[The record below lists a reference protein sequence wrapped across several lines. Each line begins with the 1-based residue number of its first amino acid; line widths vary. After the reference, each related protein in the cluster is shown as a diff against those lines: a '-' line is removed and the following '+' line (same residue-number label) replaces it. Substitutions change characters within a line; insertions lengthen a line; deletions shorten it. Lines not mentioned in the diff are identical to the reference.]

1 MAKVMLID
9 GNSLAYRAFFALPTD
24 MATASGQITNAV
36 FGFTSMLINLWRD
49 HDPDKIVVAFDRP
62 EPTFR
67 HARVPSYKGTRDAAP
82 DILRQQMGLVR
93 EVLDALAVPM
103 VDAAGFEADDVIATL
118 ATEGR
123 DRGDDVIIVTGDR
136 DTYQLVEDPHLKV
149 LYNMRGVS
157 DYKLYDEAGIA
168 ERTGVRPADYVQY
181 AALRGDASDNLPGVP
196 GVGEKTA
203 AKLVNDRGGLDGIFA
218 SLDELTP
225 KLRENL
231 TAAEAQVRTNAEM
244 MLLVRDVPLTAG
256 LDDLALGDIDA
267 QAVRKLFDFLEFRTL
282 HRRLAEVLGD
292 ALGADSTE
300 DSEASAKTLKP
311 DVSVLATAP
320 QAVEALRAAAIP
332 EAAGARLALAAPAAG
347 LVAGLAWVVDADAGR
362 VAYLPGELLADPEV
376 CEALAGLLG
385 AGSGGSP
392 DHDRPRGRADR
403 RANAVHAG
411 EAVARAARE
420 RSEQERETPRP
431 DATGL
436 HLPAQVL
443 SRPLS
448 MHDGKALMRPLL
460 DRGVEMRD
468 PLIDTML
475 AAYLLDPA
483 DARYDLSDVAG
494 RYAAIDPP
502 AHAPPEGRLDLD
514 GDAVEPA
521 QQAGWAALA
530 IDRLVTPLREALAAQ
545 GLDRLNDE
553 VEVPLVRVLARM
565 EHIGIAVERS
575 VLERIRDELNTEA
588 DELRSSVLADAGRD
602 INVNSPKQLA
612 EVLFEDLG
620 LSPTKRT
627 KTGFST
633 DAQSLEKLR
642 GEHPIVDHLL
652 SYREVEKLRSTYGV
666 GLLAEVGPDERIR
679 ATFNQTVARTGRLS
693 SDAPNLHNIPVRSER
708 GRVFRTA
715 FVAPPGCKLLVADYD
730 QIELRCIAH
739 LAEDPG
745 LIAAFEAGDDIHT
758 ATAAGVFGIEVSEV
772 GVKERSTAKMVSYG
786 LAYGME
792 AYGLAQRLNI
802 PTGEAAEI
810 LDAYFDAFPAVHD
823 YMDRTVAEARSR
835 GYTETLF
842 GRRRQIP
849 ELASPNV
856 RLRQAGERQAMNAGI
871 QGLAADIFKV
881 ALVRLDQAL
890 EARGLASRI
899 VLQVHDEII
908 LESPD
913 GEVAAA
919 SELTREVMRG
929 AFELR
934 VPLEV
939 DLQVAGTWA
948 GAKG

>member
-1 MAKVMLID
+1 MLID

-24 MATASGQITNAV
+24 MATASGQVTNAV

-49 HDPDKIVVAFDRP
+49 HDPDQIIVAFDRP

-103 VDAAGFEADDVIATL
+103 IDAPGYEADDVIATL
-118 ATEGR
+118 ATAGR
-123 DRGDDVIIVTGDR
+123 DRSDDVIVVTGDR
-136 DTYQLVEDPHLKV
+136 DTYQLVEDPQVKV

-157 DYKLYDEAGIA
+157 DYKLYDEAGILD
-168 ERTGVRPADYVQY
+168 RTGVRPADYVQY
-181 AALRGDASDNLPGVP
+181 AALRGDSSDNLPGVP

-203 AKLVNDRGGLDGIFA
+203 AKLVNERGGLDGIFA
-218 SLDELTP
+218 SLDDLTP

-231 TAAEAQVRTNAEM
+231 AAAEEQVRTNAEV
-244 MLLVRDVPLTAG
+244 MLLVRDVPLEAG

-267 QAVRKLFDFLEFRTL
+267 EAVRKLFDFLEFRSL

-292 ALGADSTE
+292 TLGADE
-300 DSEASAKTLKP
+300 SADAESAARTLEP
-311 DVSVLATAP
+311 QVSVLATAAP
-320 QAVEALRAAAIP
+320 AVEALRAAATP
-332 EAAGARLALAAPAAG
+332 EAAGARLALATPAAG
-347 LVAGLAWVVDADAGR
+347 LDAGLAWAVDADAGR
-362 VAYLPGELLADPEV
+362 AAFVPGGLLQHPEV
-376 CEALAGLLG
+376 RDALNGLVG
-385 AGSGGSP
+385 DASS
-392 DHDRPRGRADR
+392 
-403 RANAVHAG
+403 AG
-411 EAVARAARE
+411 E
-420 RSEQERETPRP
+420 
-431 DATGL
+431 G
-436 HLPAQVL
+436 
-443 SRPLS
+443 RPLAV
-448 MHDGKALMRPLL
+448 HDGKALMRPLL

-483 DARYDLSDVAG
+483 DVRYELSDVAD
-494 RYAAIDPP
+494 RYAGIDPP
-502 AHAPPEGRLDLD
+502 AHAPVEGRLDLD
-514 GDAVEPA
+514 GDSVEPA
-521 QQAGWAALA
+521 EQAGWAALA
-530 IDRLVTPLREALAAQ
+530 VDRLVTPLREALAAQ
-545 GLDRLNDE
+545 GLDHLNDE

-565 EHIGIAVERS
+565 EHIGIGVDRS
-575 VLERIRDELNTEA
+575 VLERIRDELDTEA
-588 DELRSSVLADAGRD
+588 EALRRQVLDDAGRD

-612 EVLFEDLG
+612 EVLFDDLG
-620 LSPTKRT
+620 LTPTKRT

-652 SYREVEKLRSTYGV
+652 GYREVEKLRSTYGV
-666 GLLAEVGPDERIR
+666 GLLAEVDPDERIR

-715 FVAPPGCKLLVADYD
+715 FVSPPGHKLLVADYD

-758 ATAAGVFGIEVSEV
+758 ATAAQVFDIDVSEV

-802 PTGEAAEI
+802 ATGEAAEI
-810 LDAYFDAFPAVHD
+810 LDAYFEAFPAVRQ

-881 ALVRLDQAL
+881 ALVRLDRAL
-890 EARGLASRI
+890 EDRGLTSRI

-908 LESPD
+908 LESPEA
-913 GEVAAA
+913 EVAPA

-939 DLQVAGTWA
+939 DLQVAATWA

>member
-49 HDPDKIVVAFDRP
+49 HEPDQIIVAFDRP

-67 HARVPSYKGTRDAAP
+67 HAKVPTYKGTRDAAP

-103 VDAAGFEADDVIATL
+103 VDSAGFEADDVIATL
-118 ATEGR
+118 ATAGR
-123 DRGDDVIIVTGDR
+123 DQGDDVIVVTGDR
-136 DTYQLVEDPHLKV
+136 DTYQLVEDPQVKV

-157 DYKLYDEAGIA
+157 DYKLFDEAGIT
-168 ERTGVRPADYVQY
+168 ERTGVRPADYVEY
-181 AALRGDASDNLPGVP
+181 AALRGDTSDNLPGVP
-196 GVGEKTA
+196 GVGAKTA
-203 AKLVNDRGGLDGIFA
+203 AKLVNERGGLDGIFA

-231 TAAEAQVRTNAEM
+231 AAAEAQVRTNAEM
-244 MLLVRDVPLTAG
+244 MLLVRDVRLDAG
-256 LDDLALGDIDA
+256 LDELALGQVDA
-267 QAVRKLFDFLEFRTL
+267 EAVRKLFDFLEFRSL
-282 HRRLAEVLGD
+282 HARLADVLGD
-292 ALGADSTE
+292 ALGAG
-300 DSEASAKTLKP
+300 ASDDAERAARILEP
-311 DVSVLATAP
+311 VVSVLATAAP
-320 QAVEALRAAAIP
+320 AVEALRAAAAP
-332 EAAGARLALAAPAAG
+332 EAAGTRLALATPAGG
-347 LVAGLAWVVDADAGR
+347 LDAGLAWAVDPDAGR
-362 VAYLPGELLADPEV
+362 VAFVPGELLDDPEV
-376 CEALAGLLG
+376 SEALAGLVG
-385 AGSGGSP
+385 TGSGE
-392 DHDRPRGRADR
+392 R
-403 RANAVHAG
+403 R
-411 EAVARAARE
+411 
-420 RSEQERETPRP
+420 
-431 DATGL
+431 
-436 HLPAQVL
+436 
-443 SRPLS
+443 RPLAA
-448 MHDGKALMRPLL
+448 HDGKALMRPLL

-494 RYAAIDPP
+494 RYAGLDPP

-514 GDAVEPA
+514 GDAAEPA
-521 QQAGWAALA
+521 EQAGWAVLA
-530 IDRLVTPLREALAAQ
+530 IDRLVAPLREALAAQ

-565 EHIGIAVERS
+565 EHIGIGVDRS
-575 VLERIRDELNTEA
+575 VLETIRDELDTEA
-588 DELRSSVLADAGRD
+588 EDLRREVLADAGRD

-612 EVLFEDLG
+612 EVLFDDLG
-620 LSPTKRT
+620 LTPTKRT

-652 SYREVEKLRSTYGV
+652 GYREVEKLRSTYGV
-666 GLLAEVGPDERIR
+666 GLLAEVGADERIR

-715 FVAPPGCKLLVADYD
+715 FVAPPGHKLLVADYD

-758 ATAAGVFGIEVSEV
+758 ATAARVFDIAVSEV
-772 GVKERSTAKMVSYG
+772 GVEERATAKMVSYG

-810 LDAYFDAFPAVHD
+810 LDAYFEAFPAVRQ
-823 YMDRTVAEARSR
+823 YMDETVAEARSK

-881 ALVRLDQAL
+881 ALVRLDRAL
-890 EARGLASRI
+890 EDRGLASRI

-908 LESPD
+908 LESP
-913 GEVAAA
+913 VAEIAEA
-919 SELTREVMRG
+919 SELTRDVMRG

-939 DLQVAGTWA
+939 DLQVAATWA